1 VVPTATLTH
10 TPAPTATLTP
20 TEVPL
25 TLDVG
30 GITAGETVTDALR
43 TVVGTV
49 PEDQLPVESLVISLD
64 EVEVARFAA
73 PPFSYEVDT
82 SGLAPGRHVIRF
94 VLRRAEREVVR
105 EIEFFIPD
113 VTATPTFEEG
123 LVNAITG
130 PTVEGIL
137 GGTFAIICCVLVFI
151 LLVLII
157 VISYILRR
165 YVWTQDGD
173 ET

>member
-1 VVPTATLTH
+1 M
-10 TPAPTATLTP
+10 
-20 TEVPL
+20 
-25 TLDVG
+25 
-30 GITAGETVTDALR
+30 TDGLR

-49 PEDQLPVESLVISLD
+49 PEDQLPIESLVISLD
-64 EVEVARFAA
+64 DAEVARFAA
-73 PPFSYEVDT
+73 PPFSYAVET
-82 SGLAPGRHVIRF
+82 SGLAAGRHIIRF
-94 VLRRAEREVVR
+94 VLLRGEREVVR

-123 LVNAITG
+123 IINAISG

-151 LLVLII
+151 LLVIII
-157 VISYILRR
+157 VVSYILRR

-173 ET
+173 EE